1 MKKRILPILF
11 ILIGLSSLTAK
22 AQKEVTVR
30 LNPKTGVTYNA
41 TIKNTMMNLM
51 EVQGQNIS
59 STQSLETKCSF
70 SAKEVSSNEITIE
83 GQNDAMK
90 LTISQMG
97 MKLTYDSEHPE
108 NTSPMLAGQTDDLE
122 TSLKKPYTVKFDALG
137 HRIEEKEEAE
147 MPLINSVIVQLPEEP
162 MSVGSTW
169 TTSQKQD
176 VSGTEIDATMTYTVT
191 KISKKSVEITVNGTV
206 KGGEEAS
213 GTYEGTAS
221 IDPQTGLVTKSS
233 IKQSL
238 SMTISQQGMTFPV
251 TINGT
256 TTVTMEN

>member
-1 MKKRILPILF
+1 
-11 ILIGLSSLTAK
+11 
-22 AQKEVTVR
+22 
-30 LNPKTGVTYNA
+30 
-41 TIKNTMMNLM
+41 
-51 EVQGQNIS
+51 
-59 STQSLETKCSF
+59 
-70 SAKEVSSNEITIE
+70 
-83 GQNDAMK
+83 
-90 LTISQMG
+90 
-97 MKLTYDSEHPE
+97 
-108 NTSPMLAGQTDDLE
+108 
-122 TSLKKPYTVKFDALG
+122 
-137 HRIEEKEEAE
+137 
-147 MPLINSVIVQLPEEP
+147 